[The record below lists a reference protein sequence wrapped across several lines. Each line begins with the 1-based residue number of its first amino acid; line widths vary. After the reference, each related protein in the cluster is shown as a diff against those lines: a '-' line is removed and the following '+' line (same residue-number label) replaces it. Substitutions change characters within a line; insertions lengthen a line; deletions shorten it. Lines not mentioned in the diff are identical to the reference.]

1 MNLINEASPHFH
13 GKGST
18 QWIMGMVCL
27 SLLPT
32 LVASVFLYGLGAP
45 LLVLVCVATALVTE
59 HVCCKLMHRESTAG
73 DLSCVVTAMLFA
85 FTLPA
90 DCGYFP
96 AILGTVFAVAVVK
109 MLFGGIG
116 CNFANPAVAG
126 RVVYHAPPMPSV
138 APRVPSPR
146 HHGPSA
152 RRHHWRHPLAMNAA
166 GDAPYSYLEMMFGL
180 HAGALGE
187 TCIITLLAGYVF
199 LLVMR
204 VVDAWATVPF
214 IATVAVIT
222 GIAGQDALYQV
233 LSGGLALGAFYMAT
247 DYTTTPMTPKG
258 KIIFGIGCGVITALV
273 RLFAAAPEGVAF
285 SILFMNMFTPL
296 IDRYTRPQPAGGVKH
311 ALV

>member
-1 MNLINEASPHFH
+1 MSLINEASPHFH
-13 GKGST
+13 GKWST

-59 HVCCKLMHRESTAG
+59 HVCCRLMNRESTAG

-96 AILGTVFAVAVVK
+96 AILGTVFAIAVVK

-116 CNFANPAVAG
+116 CNFANPAVAARVFIMLAMPIALGAYPDIMG
-126 RVVYHAPPMPSV
+126 RPLDAITG
-138 APRVPSPR
+138 AT
-146 HHGPSA
+146 
-152 RRHHWRHPLAMNAA
+152 PLAMNAA
-166 GDAPYSYLEMMFGL
+166 GDAPYSYMDMMFGL

-222 GIAGQDALYQV
+222 GFAGQDAIYQV

>member
-59 HVCCKLMHRESTAG
+59 HVCCRLMNRESTAG

-96 AILGTVFAVAVVK
+96 AILGTVFAIAVVK

-116 CNFANPAVAG
+116 CNFANPAVAARVFVMLAMPIALGAYPDIMG
-126 RVVYHAPPMPSV
+126 RPLDAITG
-138 APRVPSPR
+138 AT
-146 HHGPSA
+146 
-152 RRHHWRHPLAMNAA
+152 PLAMNAA
-166 GDAPYSYLEMMFGL
+166 GDVPYSYMDMMFGL

-222 GIAGQDALYQV
+222 GFAGQDAIYQV

>member
-32 LVASVFLYGLGAP
+32 LAASVFLYGLGAP

-59 HVCCKLMHRESTAG
+59 HVCCRLMNRESTAG

-96 AILGTVFAVAVVK
+96 AILGTVFAIAVVK

-116 CNFANPAVAG
+116 CNFANPAVAARVFVMLAMPIALGAYPDIMG
-126 RVVYHAPPMPSV
+126 RPLDAITG
-138 APRVPSPR
+138 AT
-146 HHGPSA
+146 
-152 RRHHWRHPLAMNAA
+152 PLAMNAA
-166 GDAPYSYLEMMFGL
+166 GDAPYSYMDMMFGL

-222 GIAGQDALYQV
+222 GFAGQDAIYQV

>member
-59 HVCCKLMHRESTAG
+59 HVCCRLMNRESTAG

-90 DCGYFP
+90 NCGYFP
-96 AILGTVFAVAVVK
+96 AILGTVFAIAVVK

-116 CNFANPAVAG
+116 CNFANPAVAARVFIMLSMPIALGAYPDIMG
-126 RVVYHAPPMPSV
+126 RPLDAITG
-138 APRVPSPR
+138 AT
-146 HHGPSA
+146 
-152 RRHHWRHPLAMNAA
+152 PLAMNAA
-166 GDAPYSYLEMMFGL
+166 GDAPYSYMDMMFGL

-222 GIAGQDALYQV
+222 GFAGQDAIYQV

>member
-59 HVCCKLMHRESTAG
+59 HVCCRLMNRESTAG

-90 DCGYFP
+90 NCGYFP
-96 AILGTVFAVAVVK
+96 AILGTVFAIAVVK

-116 CNFANPAVAG
+116 CNFANPAVAARVFVMLAMPIALGTYPDIMG
-126 RVVYHAPPMPSV
+126 RPLDAITG
-138 APRVPSPR
+138 AT
-146 HHGPSA
+146 
-152 RRHHWRHPLAMNAA
+152 PLAMNAA
-166 GDAPYSYLEMMFGL
+166 GDAPYSYMDMMFGL

-222 GIAGQDALYQV
+222 GFAGQDAIYQV

>member
-59 HVCCKLMHRESTAG
+59 HVCCRLMNRESTAG

-90 DCGYFP
+90 NCGYFP

-116 CNFANPAVAG
+116 CNFANPAVAARVFIMLAMPIALGAYPDIMG
-126 RVVYHAPPMPSV
+126 RPLDAITG
-138 APRVPSPR
+138 AT
-146 HHGPSA
+146 
-152 RRHHWRHPLAMNAA
+152 PLAMNVA
-166 GDAPYSYLEMMFGL
+166 GDAPYSYMDMMFGL

-222 GIAGQDALYQV
+222 GFAGQDAIYQV

>member
-59 HVCCKLMHRESTAG
+59 HVCCRLMNRESTAG

-90 DCGYFP
+90 NCGYFP
-96 AILGTVFAVAVVK
+96 AILGTVFAIAVVK

-116 CNFANPAVAG
+116 CNFANPAVAARVFIMLAMPIALGAYPDIMG
-126 RVVYHAPPMPSV
+126 RPLDAITG
-138 APRVPSPR
+138 AT
-146 HHGPSA
+146 
-152 RRHHWRHPLAMNAA
+152 PLAMNVA
-166 GDAPYSYLEMMFGL
+166 GDAPYSYMDMMFGL

-214 IATVAVIT
+214 IATVAAIT
-222 GIAGQDALYQV
+222 GFAGQDAIYQV

>member
-59 HVCCKLMHRESTAG
+59 HVCCRLMNRESTAG

-90 DCGYFP
+90 NCGYFP
-96 AILGTVFAVAVVK
+96 AILGTVFAIAVVK

-116 CNFANPAVAG
+116 CNFANPAVAARVFIMLAMPIALGAYPDIMG
-126 RVVYHAPPMPSV
+126 RPLDAITG
-138 APRVPSPR
+138 AT
-146 HHGPSA
+146 
-152 RRHHWRHPLAMNAA
+152 PLAMNAA
-166 GDAPYSYLEMMFGL
+166 GDASYSYMDMMFGL

-222 GIAGQDALYQV
+222 GFAGQDAIYQV

>member
-1 MNLINEASPHFH
+1 MNLIFEDSPHFH
-13 GKGST
+13 GSAST
-18 QWIMGMVCL
+18 FKIMGAVCL
-27 SLLPT
+27 ALVPT
-32 LVASVFLYGLGAP
+32 LIAATWLYGLGAP
-45 LLVLVCVATALVTE
+45 LLVLVCIATALVSE
-59 HVCCKLMHRESTAG
+59 HLCCAIMHRESTAG
-73 DLSCVVTAMLFA
+73 DMSCVVTAMLFA

-126 RVVYHAPPMPSV
+126 RVFIMLAMPI
-138 APRVPSPR
+138 ALGAYPDIMGRPLDAIT
-146 HHGPSA
+146 GA
-152 RRHHWRHPLAMNAA
+152 TPLAMNAA
-166 GDAPYSYLEMMFGL
+166 GDAPYSYMDMMFGL

-199 LLVMR
+199 LLVLR

>member
-59 HVCCKLMHRESTAG
+59 HVCCRLMNRESTAG

-90 DCGYFP
+90 NCGYFP
-96 AILGTVFAVAVVK
+96 AILGTVFAIAVVK

-116 CNFANPAVAG
+116 CNFANPAVAARVFIMLAMPIALGAYPDIMG
-126 RVVYHAPPMPSV
+126 RPLDAITG
-138 APRVPSPR
+138 AT
-146 HHGPSA
+146 
-152 RRHHWRHPLAMNAA
+152 PLAMNAA
-166 GDAPYSYLEMMFGL
+166 GDAPYSYMDMMFGL

-204 VVDAWATVPF
+204 VVAAWATVPF

-222 GIAGQDALYQV
+222 GFAGQDAIYQV

-273 RLFAAAPEGVAF
+273 RLFAAAPEGGAF

-296 IDRYTRPQPAGGVKH
+296 IDHYTRPQPAGGVKH

>member
-59 HVCCKLMHRESTAG
+59 HVCCRLMNRESTAG

-90 DCGYFP
+90 NCGYFP
-96 AILGTVFAVAVVK
+96 AILGTVFAIAVVK

-116 CNFANPAVAG
+116 CNFANPAVAARVFIMLAMPIALGVYPDIMG
-126 RVVYHAPPMPSV
+126 RPLDAITG
-138 APRVPSPR
+138 AT
-146 HHGPSA
+146 
-152 RRHHWRHPLAMNAA
+152 PLAMNAA
-166 GDAPYSYLEMMFGL
+166 GDAPYSYMDMMFGL

-222 GIAGQDALYQV
+222 GLAGQDAIYQV

>member
-32 LVASVFLYGLGAP
+32 VVASLVLYGPGAP
-45 LLVLVCVATALVTE
+45 LLVLVCIATALVCE
-59 HVCCKLMHRESTAG
+59 HLCCIIMHRESTAG

-90 DCGYFP
+90 TCSYF
-96 AILGTVFAVAVVK
+96 AAMLGTAFAVVVVK

-126 RVVYHAPPMPSV
+126 RVFVMLAL
-138 APRVPSPR
+138 
-146 HHGPSA
+146 PSA
-152 RRHHWRHPLAMNAA
+152 LTAYPDVVGKPLDAITGATPLALSAA
-166 GDAPYSYLEMMFGL
+166 DGAMPYSYLQLLLGD

-187 TCIITLLAGYVF
+187 TCVITLLTGYVF

-204 VVDAWATVPF
+204 VVDAWATLPF
-214 IATVAVIT
+214 IGTVAVVT
-222 GIAGQDALYQV
+222 GIAGQDVIAQL

-247 DYTTTPMTPKG
+247 DYTTTPMTARG
-258 KIIFGIGCGVITALV
+258 KIIFGIGCGLITGLV
-273 RLFAAAPEGVAF
+273 RVFAAAPEGVAF
-285 SILFMNMFTPL
+285 SILFMNLFVPL

>member
-59 HVCCKLMHRESTAG
+59 HVCCRLMNRESTAG

-90 DCGYFP
+90 NCGYFP
-96 AILGTVFAVAVVK
+96 AILGTVFAIAVVK

-116 CNFANPAVAG
+116 CNFANPAVAARVFIMLAMPIAFGAYPDIMG
-126 RVVYHAPPMPSV
+126 RPLDAITG
-138 APRVPSPR
+138 AT
-146 HHGPSA
+146 
-152 RRHHWRHPLAMNAA
+152 PLAMNAA
-166 GDAPYSYLEMMFGL
+166 GDAPYSYMDMMFGL

-222 GIAGQDALYQV
+222 GFAGQDAIYQV

>member
-59 HVCCKLMHRESTAG
+59 HVCCRLMNRESTAG

-90 DCGYFP
+90 NCGYFP
-96 AILGTVFAVAVVK
+96 AILGTVFAIAVVK

-116 CNFANPAVAG
+116 CNFANPAVAARVFIMLAMPIALGAYPDIMG
-126 RVVYHAPPMPSV
+126 RPLDAITG
-138 APRVPSPR
+138 AT
-146 HHGPSA
+146 
-152 RRHHWRHPLAMNAA
+152 PLAMNAA
-166 GDAPYSYLEMMFGL
+166 GDAPYSYMDMMFGL

-222 GIAGQDALYQV
+222 GFVGQDAIYQV

>member
-59 HVCCKLMHRESTAG
+59 HVCCRLMNRESTAG

-96 AILGTVFAVAVVK
+96 AILGTVFAIAVVK

-116 CNFANPAVAG
+116 CNFANPAVAARVFIMLAMPIALGAYPDIMG
-126 RVVYHAPPMPSV
+126 RPLDAITG
-138 APRVPSPR
+138 AT
-146 HHGPSA
+146 
-152 RRHHWRHPLAMNAA
+152 PLAMNAV
-166 GDAPYSYLEMMFGL
+166 GDAPYSYMDMMFGL

-222 GIAGQDALYQV
+222 GFAGQDAIYQV

>member
-18 QWIMGMVCL
+18 QWIMGMVSL

-59 HVCCKLMHRESTAG
+59 HVCCRLMNRESTAG

-90 DCGYFP
+90 NCGYFP
-96 AILGTVFAVAVVK
+96 AILGTVFAIAVVK

-116 CNFANPAVAG
+116 CNFANPAVAARVFVMLAMPIALGAYPDIMG
-126 RVVYHAPPMPSV
+126 RPLDAITG
-138 APRVPSPR
+138 AT
-146 HHGPSA
+146 
-152 RRHHWRHPLAMNAA
+152 PLAMNAA
-166 GDAPYSYLEMMFGL
+166 GDAPYSYMDMMFGL

-222 GIAGQDALYQV
+222 GFAGQDAIYQV

>member
-59 HVCCKLMHRESTAG
+59 HVCCRLMNRESTAG

-96 AILGTVFAVAVVK
+96 AILGTVFAIAVVK

-116 CNFANPAVAG
+116 CNFANPAVAARVFIMLAMPIALGAYPDIMG
-126 RVVYHAPPMPSV
+126 RPLDAITG
-138 APRVPSPR
+138 AT
-146 HHGPSA
+146 
-152 RRHHWRHPLAMNAA
+152 PLAMNAA
-166 GDAPYSYLEMMFGL
+166 GGAPYSYMDMMFGL

-222 GIAGQDALYQV
+222 GFAGQDAIYQV

>member
-59 HVCCKLMHRESTAG
+59 HVCCRLMNRESTAG

-90 DCGYFP
+90 NCGYFP
-96 AILGTVFAVAVVK
+96 AILGTVFAIAVVK

-116 CNFANPAVAG
+116 CNFANPAVAARVFIMLAMPIALGAYPDIMG
-126 RVVYHAPPMPSV
+126 RPLDAITG
-138 APRVPSPR
+138 AT
-146 HHGPSA
+146 
-152 RRHHWRHPLAMNAA
+152 PLAMNAA
-166 GDAPYSYLEMMFGL
+166 GDAPYSYMDMMFGL

-222 GIAGQDALYQV
+222 GFAGQDAIYQV

-296 IDRYTRPQPAGGVKH
+296 IDRYTRSQPAGGVKH

>member
-18 QWIMGMVCL
+18 QGIMGMVWL

-126 RVVYHAPPMPSV
+126 RVFIMLAMPI
-138 APRVPSPR
+138 ALGAYPDIMGRPLDAIT
-146 HHGPSA
+146 GA
-152 RRHHWRHPLAMNAA
+152 TPLAMNAA
-166 GDAPYSYLEMMFGL
+166 GDAPYSYLDMMFGL

-199 LLVMR
+199 LLVLR

-222 GIAGQDALYQV
+222 GIAGQDAIYQV

-258 KIIFGIGCGVITALV
+258 KIVFGIGCGVITALV

>member
-59 HVCCKLMHRESTAG
+59 HLCCKLMHRESTAG

-96 AILGTVFAVAVVK
+96 AILGTVFAVGVVK

-126 RVVYHAPPMPSV
+126 RVFIMLAMPIALGAYPDV
-138 APRVPSPR
+138 MGTPLDAIT
-146 HHGPSA
+146 GA
-152 RRHHWRHPLAMNAA
+152 TPLAMNAA
-166 GDAPYSYLEMMFGL
+166 GAAPYSYMDMMFGL

-199 LLVMR
+199 LLVLR

-214 IATVAVIT
+214 IATVAAIT
-222 GIAGQDALYQV
+222 GIADQDAVYQV

>member
-59 HVCCKLMHRESTAG
+59 HVCCRLMNRESTAG

-96 AILGTVFAVAVVK
+96 AILGTVFAIAVVK

-116 CNFANPAVAG
+116 CNFANPAVAARVFIMLAMPIALGAYPDIMG
-126 RVVYHAPPMPSV
+126 RPLDAITG
-138 APRVPSPR
+138 AT
-146 HHGPSA
+146 
-152 RRHHWRHPLAMNAA
+152 PLAMNAA
-166 GDAPYSYLEMMFGL
+166 GDAPYSYMDMMFGL

-214 IATVAVIT
+214 IATVAVIA
-222 GIAGQDALYQV
+222 GFAGQDAIYQV

>member
-59 HVCCKLMHRESTAG
+59 HVCCRLMNRESTAG

-90 DCGYFP
+90 NCGYFP
-96 AILGTVFAVAVVK
+96 AILGTVFAIAVVK

-116 CNFANPAVAG
+116 CNFANPAVAARVFIMLAMPIALGAYPDIMG
-126 RVVYHAPPMPSV
+126 RPLDAITG
-138 APRVPSPR
+138 AT
-146 HHGPSA
+146 
-152 RRHHWRHPLAMNAA
+152 PLAMNAA
-166 GDAPYSYLEMMFGL
+166 GDAPYSYMDMMFGL
-180 HAGALGE
+180 HAGAFGE

-222 GIAGQDALYQV
+222 GFAGQDAIYQV

>member
-59 HVCCKLMHRESTAG
+59 HVCCRLMNRESTAG

-90 DCGYFP
+90 NCGYFP
-96 AILGTVFAVAVVK
+96 AILGTVFAIAVVK

-116 CNFANPAVAG
+116 CNFANPAVAARVFIMLAMPIALGAYPDIMG
-126 RVVYHAPPMPSV
+126 RPLDAITG
-138 APRVPSPR
+138 AT
-146 HHGPSA
+146 
-152 RRHHWRHPLAMNAA
+152 PLAMNAA
-166 GDAPYSYLEMMFGL
+166 GDAPYSYMDMMFGL

-222 GIAGQDALYQV
+222 GFSGQDAIYQV

-258 KIIFGIGCGVITALV
+258 KIVFGIGCGVITALV

>member
-59 HVCCKLMHRESTAG
+59 HVCCRLMNRESTAG

-96 AILGTVFAVAVVK
+96 AILGTVFAIAVVK

-116 CNFANPAVAG
+116 CNFANPAVAARVFVMLAMPIALGAYPDIMG
-126 RVVYHAPPMPSV
+126 RPLDAITG
-138 APRVPSPR
+138 AT
-146 HHGPSA
+146 
-152 RRHHWRHPLAMNAA
+152 PLAMNAA
-166 GDAPYSYLEMMFGL
+166 GDAPYSYMDMMFGL

-214 IATVAVIT
+214 IAAVAVIT
-222 GIAGQDALYQV
+222 GFAGQDAIYQV

>member
-59 HVCCKLMHRESTAG
+59 HVCCRLMNRESTAG

-90 DCGYFP
+90 NCGYFP
-96 AILGTVFAVAVVK
+96 AILGTVFAIAVVK

-116 CNFANPAVAG
+116 CNFANPAVAARVFVMLAMPIALGAYPDIMG
-126 RVVYHAPPMPSV
+126 RPLDAITG
-138 APRVPSPR
+138 AT
-146 HHGPSA
+146 
-152 RRHHWRHPLAMNAA
+152 PLAMNAA
-166 GDAPYSYLEMMFGL
+166 GDAPYSYMDMMFGL

-222 GIAGQDALYQV
+222 GFAGQDAIYQV
-233 LSGGLALGAFYMAT
+233 FSGGLALGAFYMAT

>member
-32 LVASVFLYGLGAP
+32 LVASVFLYGLGAS

-59 HVCCKLMHRESTAG
+59 HVCCRLMNRESTAG

-90 DCGYFP
+90 NCGYFP
-96 AILGTVFAVAVVK
+96 AILGTVFAIAVVK

-116 CNFANPAVAG
+116 CNFANPAVAARVFIMLAMPIALGAYPDIMG
-126 RVVYHAPPMPSV
+126 RPLDAITG
-138 APRVPSPR
+138 AT
-146 HHGPSA
+146 
-152 RRHHWRHPLAMNAA
+152 PLAMNAA
-166 GDAPYSYLEMMFGL
+166 GDAPYSYMDMMFGL

-222 GIAGQDALYQV
+222 GFAGQDAIYQV

>member
-1 MNLINEASPHFH
+1 M
-13 GKGST
+13 
-18 QWIMGMVCL
+18 
-27 SLLPT
+27 
-32 LVASVFLYGLGAP
+32 
-45 LLVLVCVATALVTE
+45 LVCVATALVTE
-59 HVCCKLMHRESTAG
+59 HLCCKLMHRESTAG

-96 AILGTVFAVAVVK
+96 AILGTVFAVGVVK

-126 RVVYHAPPMPSV
+126 RVFIMLAMPIGCNFANPAV
-138 APRVPSPR
+138 AGRVFIMLAMPIALGAYPDVM
-146 HHGPSA
+146 GTPLDA
-152 RRHHWRHPLAMNAA
+152 ITGATPLAMNAA
-166 GDAPYSYLEMMFGL
+166 GAAPYSYMDMMFGLHAGALGETCIITDVMGTPLDAITGATPLAMNAAGAAPYSYMDMMFGL

-199 LLVMR
+199 LLVLR

-222 GIAGQDALYQV
+222 GIAGQDAVYQV

-258 KIIFGIGCGVITALV
+258 KIIFGIGCG
-273 RLFAAAPEGVAF
+273 
-285 SILFMNMFTPL
+285 
-296 IDRYTRPQPAGGVKH
+296 TRPQPAGGVKH

>member
-59 HVCCKLMHRESTAG
+59 HVCCRLMNRESTAG

-96 AILGTVFAVAVVK
+96 AILGTVFAIAVVK

-116 CNFANPAVAG
+116 CNFANPAVAARVFVMLAMPIALGACPDIMG
-126 RVVYHAPPMPSV
+126 RPLDAITG
-138 APRVPSPR
+138 AT
-146 HHGPSA
+146 
-152 RRHHWRHPLAMNAA
+152 PLAMNAA
-166 GDAPYSYLEMMFGL
+166 GDAPYSYMDMMFGL

-187 TCIITLLAGYVF
+187 TCIITLLTGYVF

-222 GIAGQDALYQV
+222 GFAGQDAIYQV

>member
-59 HVCCKLMHRESTAG
+59 HLCCKLMHRESTAG

-96 AILGTVFAVAVVK
+96 AILGTVFAVGVVK

-116 CNFANPAVAG
+116 CNIANPAVAG
-126 RVVYHAPPMPSV
+126 RVFIMLAMPIALGAYPDV
-138 APRVPSPR
+138 MGTPLDAIT
-146 HHGPSA
+146 GA
-152 RRHHWRHPLAMNAA
+152 TPLAMNAA
-166 GDAPYSYLEMMFGL
+166 GAAPYSYMDMMFGL

-199 LLVMR
+199 LLVLR

-222 GIAGQDALYQV
+222 GIAGQDAVYQV